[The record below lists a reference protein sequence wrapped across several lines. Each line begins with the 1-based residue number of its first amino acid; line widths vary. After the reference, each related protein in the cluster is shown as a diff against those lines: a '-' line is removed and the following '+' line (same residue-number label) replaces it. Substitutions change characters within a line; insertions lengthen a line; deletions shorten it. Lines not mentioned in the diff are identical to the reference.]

1 MKKITVVLL
10 ALSLLAAL
18 AACSKASDNGTTVAA
33 VEETAFYT
41 GDAVVG
47 EEGKEPEILAEPE
60 EGWEEAK
67 KKAEDNAAAAG
78 DKGPGGFN
86 RSYEEKVVAIV
97 NQERAKAGLGPVNID
112 ETMMAGAEIRAQE
125 QQSLFSHTRPD
136 GRDCFSV
143 FSDLGIPAKYRG
155 ENVAYAS
162 LCTPE
167 FIMNGWMGSEGHKKN
182 ILDPRF
188 TRIGVGYY
196 ESAGL
201 GYWAQIFAE

>member
-1 MKKITVVLL
+1 MKKITVIIL
-10 ALSLLAAL
+10 AVSMLAVL
-18 AACSKASDNGTTVAA
+18 AACSKKADVS
-33 VEETAFYT
+33 ETACYT

-47 EEGKEPEILAEPE
+47 EEGKDTEILAEPA

-86 RSYEEKVVAIV
+86 RGYEEKVVAIV
-97 NQERAKAGLGPVNID
+97 NQERSKVGLGPVSID

-143 FSDLGIPAKYRG
+143 FSDLGIPASYRG

-162 LCTPE
+162 PCTPE
-167 FIMNGWMGSEGHKKN
+167 FIMNGWMGSDGHRKN

-188 TRIGVGYY
+188 TRIGVGYF

>member
-1 MKKITVVLL
+1 MKKITVILL
-10 ALSLLAAL
+10 AISMLAVL
-18 AACSKASDNGTTVAA
+18 AACSTSKGGTTVAA
-33 VEETAFYT
+33 ADEKTYFT

-47 EEGKEPEILAEPE
+47 EEGKESEILAEPE

-86 RSYEEKVVAIV
+86 RSYEEKVVAVV
-97 NQERAKAGLGPVNID
+97 NQERAKVGLGPVNID

-143 FSDLGIPAKYRG
+143 FSDLGIAAGYRG

-162 LCTPE
+162 PCTPE

>member
-1 MKKITVVLL
+1 MKRFTVLL
-10 ALSLLAAL
+10 LAVSMLAIL
-18 AACSKASDNGTTVAA
+18 AACSKKAA
-33 VEETAFYT
+33 EEKTYYT
-41 GDAVVG
+41 GDAVVE
-47 EEGKEPEILAEPE
+47 EEGKETEILAEPE

-67 KKAEDNAAAAG
+67 KKAEDEAAAAG

-86 RSYEEKVVAIV
+86 QSYEDKVVTIV
-97 NQERAKAGLGPVNID
+97 NQERAKAGLNPVTLD
-112 ETMMAGAEIRAQE
+112 ESMRAGAEIRAQE

-136 GRDCFSV
+136 GRNCFTV
-143 FSDLGIPAKYRG
+143 FTDLGIAASYRG

-167 FIMNGWMGSEGHKKN
+167 FIMNGWMGSEGHRKN

>member
-1 MKKITVVLL
+1 MKKISIMLL
-10 ALSLLAAL
+10 AVSLLAIL
-18 AACSKASDNGTTVAA
+18 VACSTSKPAATVAA
-33 VEETAFYT
+33 AEEKSYFT

-47 EEGKEPEILAEPE
+47 EDGKEDQILAEPE
-60 EGWEEAK
+60 AGWEEAK
-67 KKAEDNAAAAG
+67 KKAEDSAAAAG

-86 RSYEEKVVAIV
+86 RGYEEKVVAIV
-97 NQERAKAGLGPVNID
+97 NQERAKVGLGPVALD

-125 QQSLFSHTRPD
+125 QQASFSHTRPD
-136 GRDCFSV
+136 GRDCFTI
-143 FSDLGIPAKYRG
+143 FADLGIATGYRG

-162 LCTPE
+162 PCTPE
-167 FIMNGWMGSEGHKKN
+167 FIMGGWMGSDGHRKN

-188 TRIGVGYY
+188 TRIGVGYF